1 MFKVG
6 DKVRIK
12 PEEYSIGRFTN
23 YKFTIVGFIN
33 PSIAII
39 DKSLNNIDSK
49 SIHID
54 YLELDVKEIRK
65 QKIKKL
71 NDYR

>member
-1 MFKVG
+1 MFNIG

-12 PEEYSIGRFTN
+12 QQDYSVDRFTN

-39 DKSLNNIDSK
+39 DKSLNNMDSK

-54 YLELDVKEIRK
+54 YIELDIKEIRK
-65 QKIKKL
+65 QKL
-71 NDYR
+71 NKITGIF